1 MDGTSGLVRHI
12 SPTRWNFSIE
22 EIPPCLIHVGLTVC
36 ANPLFFHLVCVI
48 GPRGQWMVQKA
59 HMTSLSNE
67 MELDADSF

>member
-1 MDGTSGLVRHI
+1 MLFLFGGSFFL
-12 SPTRWNFSIE
+12 SIE